1 MRRPLIIAA
10 SALSAVLLASAG
22 FGAGFGAGIA
32 TGESGH
38 DSTPASGGT
47 NHPESG
53 PSGHEEDPKLT
64 TEDGHDHAGHEGSKG
79 TPATYDATAVP
90 GFGFRPRD
98 AVLPPAPTGRTHK
111 ATLTITEKVIE
122 VAPGVRQRAW
132 TYNGTLPGPV
142 LRGRVGD
149 TFAITLVNKGST
161 GHSIDFHASQVAP
174 DRKMRTIEPGE
185 QLTYTF
191 TAERAG
197 AFMYHCGSAPALH
210 HIGNGM
216 YGAIVIDPPNLPDVD
231 QEFVVVQSEL
241 ALGPQ
246 DGLAKLSKLYTADYD
261 AVAFNG
267 YAGQYRFAPLTA
279 TAGERTRIWVVDA
292 GPSAPSAFHVVG
304 AVFDTVFKDGGYT
317 VRPDDTAGGG
327 AQVLDLAPSQGGF
340 VEFTF
345 AEPGEYPVVSH
356 RFADAARGA
365 TGLFKVGAA

>member
-1 MRRPLIIAA
+1 MSGA
-10 SALSAVLLASAG
+10 LLA
-22 FGAGFGAGIA
+22 GAGFGVGVA
-32 TGESGH
+32 TGDTGHGAAHGSTTADGTASPQTAATGH
-38 DSTPASGGT
+38 D
-47 NHPESG
+47 
-53 PSGHEEDPKLT
+53 EDPQLA
-64 TEDGHDHAGHEGSKG
+64 TEDGHDHSVHEGSEG
-79 TPATYDATAVP
+79 TPATYDPNAAP
-90 GFGFRPRD
+90 GFGFRARD
-98 AVLPPAPTGRTHK
+98 AVLPPAPAGRRHK
-111 ATLTITEKVIE
+111 VTLTITEKVIE

-142 LRGRVGD
+142 LRGKVGD
-149 TFAITLVNKGST
+149 TFTVTLVNKGST

-185 QLTYTF
+185 QLTYAF

-216 YGAIVIDPPNLPDVD
+216 YGAIIIDPPNLTEVD

-279 TAGERTRIWVVDA
+279 TAGKRTRIWVLDA

-304 AVFDTVFKDGGYT
+304 TVFDTVFKDGGYT
-317 VRPDDTAGGG
+317 VRPGDAAGGG

-340 VEFTF
+340 AEFTF
-345 AEPGEYPVVSH
+345 AEPGEYAMVSH

-365 TGLFKVGAA
+365 TGLFKVTS